1 VGWDDDWIYRIIE
14 FEQLQLFKSGNAP
27 GLAAVMPAVLNSSEI
42 GQTLERLARE
52 IVAAGPAGNGIAL
65 IGIRSRGEILAQRLQ
80 HILRKNGLANVDMGA
95 LDITLYRDDL
105 NQMGSSQP
113 TVRTTEIDFSIDD
126 RLIVLVD
133 DVLNTGR
140 SVRSALDALVDLGR
154 PLAIRLAVL
163 IDRGSRELPISADYV
178 GKVIK
183 VPINK
188 RVQVYL
194 HEVDNREEVVIE

>member
-1 VGWDDDWIYRIIE
+1 
-14 FEQLQLFKSGNAP
+14 
-27 GLAAVMPAVLNSSEI
+27 MPALLNKSEI

-52 IVAAGPAGNGIAL
+52 IAAAEPASNGIAL
-65 IGIRSRGEILAQRLQ
+65 VGIRSRGEILAQRLQ
-80 HILRKNGLANVDMGA
+80 HILQKNGVTNVDMGA

-163 IDRGSRELPISADYV
+163 IDRGRRELPISADYV

-194 HEVDNREEVVIE
+194 HEVDDREEVVIE

>member
-1 VGWDDDWIYRIIE
+1 LRCLPSAEII
-14 FEQLQLFKSGNAP
+14 LISGNEP
-27 GLAAVMPAVLNSSEI
+27 GLAGVMPAVLNSSEI
-42 GQTLERLARE
+42 SQTLERLACD
-52 IVAAGPAGNGIAL
+52 IAAAESASSGIAL
-65 IGIRSRGEILAQRLQ
+65 VGIRSRGEILAQRLQ
-80 HILRKNGLANVDMGA
+80 HILQKNGVANVDMGA

-163 IDRGSRELPISADYV
+163 IDRGRRELPISADYV

-194 HEVDNREEVVIE
+194 HEVDDREEVVIE